1 MDDGLGFQD
10 PPEFC
15 SKLPSQAMYVAVWIV
30 AFIAI
35 STAAPIAAFR
45 SRHGAVSA
53 SHAALAFFC
62 GLNVLVCAWEIIL
75 GAHIALIQ
83 KEYRTLRLRYAARPT
98 RAAVE
103 LLGARLGPLGAL
115 SPRFWSKI
123 WSTYS
128 LFDPSYA
135 SKESFGFY
143 IDVGNGLTT
152 LAPCALWVVG
162 TTRCAADG
170 EAAVGARALGVVG
183 LLAFYQMW
191 YGTLLYFASFV
202 VNRRYKPLGAVEA
215 ALFVGL
221 TNGVWFV
228 FPLVGMR
235 AALALIFDG
244 DYRWFL
250 G

>member
-1 MDDGLGFQD
+1 M
-10 PPEFC
+10 
-15 SKLPSQAMYVAVWIV
+15 
-30 AFIAI
+30 
-35 STAAPIAAFR
+35 
-45 SRHGAVSA
+45 
-53 SHAALAFFC
+53 
-62 GLNVLVCAWEIIL
+62 
-75 GAHIALIQ
+75 
-83 KEYRTLRLRYAARPT
+83 
-98 RAAVE
+98 
-103 LLGARLGPLGAL
+103 
-115 SPRFWSKI
+115 
-123 WSTYS
+123 
-128 LFDPSYA
+128 
-135 SKESFGFY
+135 
-143 IDVGNGLTT
+143 